1 MKHRVVMMGLAVVA
15 GVPHAVQAKGLGVE
29 SPTQSYSSWSA
40 PYMPH
45 YGTEASAH
53 PLMDRLSVPAVLTQ
67 RSASNEWRLELAPP
81 PAVSGT
87 DDPLTTGHK
96 RVGVSL
102 KLDF

>member
-45 YGTEASAH
+45 YGTEASAR
-53 PLMDRLSVPAVLTQ
+53 PLMDHLSVPAALPQ
-67 RSASNEWRLELAPP
+67 RSARNEWRLNLVPP
-81 PAVSGT
+81 STVSET
-87 DDPLTTGHK
+87 DDPLTAGHK
-96 RVGVSL
+96 RMGVSF